1 MNCSYGRMI
10 DAPNKPSA
18 FSVSE
23 WVCAYVSMWMMQMMY
38 NDHLGKER
46 AERGSAITL
55 VFQNVIYREGSL
67 CLTSIKC

>member
-23 WVCAYVSMWMMQMMY
+23 WVCAYVSKHV
-38 NDHLGKER
+38 ND
-46 AERGSAITL
+46 ADD
-55 VFQNVIYREGSL
+55 V
-67 CLTSIKC
+67 